1 MAELKRLADDACMHI
16 LSARRHFRQRISRS
30 RQAEPRVVT
39 IMCVPHLYSRLT
51 GDGRRY
57 NAGKPVPC
65 RRGIHRHL
73 VWTGQ
78 GTELNAGKW
87 LPCWTG
93 VDFGTHGT
101 KPAGLRCCD
110 FYKRFFGEKTP
121 KYGTFRGEKKVEI
134 AILRLQALAC
144 RYNIAG
150 FRNFQLFPV
159 SSSQIWLIP
168 LVANQ
173 HSTYLTI

>member
-1 MAELKRLADDACMHI
+1 MDKLKRWADYACMHI
-16 LSARRHFRQRISRS
+16 LSARLPFRQRISRS
-30 RQAEPRVVT
+30 RHAEPRVVT
-39 IMCVPHLYSRLT
+39 IMCVTHLQSRLT
-51 GDGRRY
+51 GDGRWL
-57 NAGKPVPC
+57 NAGKSLPC
-65 RRGIHRHL
+65 RRGIDRQTVL
-73 VWTGQ
+73 TGH
-78 GTELNAGKW
+78 GTGLNAGKW

-101 KPAGLRCCD
+101 KPAGLRSCD
-110 FYKRFFGEKTP
+110 FCKRFFGEKTP

-134 AILRLQALAC
+134 AIFRLQALAC

-168 LVANQ
+168 LVADH